1 MSLMLIVIL
10 GQFRLLIVLMF
21 VQLKQSHPI
30 TRNIPTSSLERLIAV
45 ILLVG
50 VFLEIVPSQT
60 VTLQQNNLIPLSLI
74 L

>member
-1 MSLMLIVIL
+1 MSLKLIVGL
-10 GQFRLLIVLMF
+10 GQFPLLIVLMF
-21 VQLKQSHPI
+21 VQLIQSHPKP
-30 TRNIPTSSLERLIAV
+30 RNIPTNSLKGLSAV

-50 VFLEIVPSQT
+50 VFLETVPSQT

>member
-1 MSLMLIVIL
+1 MSLKLIVIL
-10 GQFRLLIVLMF
+10 GQFPLLLVLMF
-21 VQLKQSHPI
+21 VQLRQSHPI
-30 TRNIPTSSLERLIAV
+30 IRKIPTSSLERLIV

>member
-1 MSLMLIVIL
+1 MSLKLIVTL
-10 GQFRLLIVLMF
+10 GQFPLLIVLMF

-30 TRNIPTSSLERLIAV
+30 TRNMPTDSRNRLIAV
-45 ILLVG
+45 IFLVG

>member
-1 MSLMLIVIL
+1 MLLKLIVGH
-10 GQFRLLIVLMF
+10 GQFPLLIVLMF

-30 TRNIPTSSLERLIAV
+30 TRNIPTSSLKGLNAE

-60 VTLQQNNLIPLSLI
+60 VTLQQNNLIPLSL
-74 L
+74 LL

>member
-1 MSLMLIVIL
+1 MSLKLIVML
-10 GQFRLLIVLMF
+10 GQFPLLIVLMF

-30 TRNIPTSSLERLIAV
+30 TRNMPLDSRNRLIAV

-50 VFLEIVPSQT
+50 VFLETVPSQT
-60 VTLQQNNLIPLSLI
+60 VTLQQNNLNPPSLI

>member
-1 MSLMLIVIL
+1 MLLKLIVGL
-10 GQFRLLIVLMF
+10 GQSPLLIVLMF

-30 TRNIPTSSLERLIAV
+30 TRNMPLDSRNRLIAV